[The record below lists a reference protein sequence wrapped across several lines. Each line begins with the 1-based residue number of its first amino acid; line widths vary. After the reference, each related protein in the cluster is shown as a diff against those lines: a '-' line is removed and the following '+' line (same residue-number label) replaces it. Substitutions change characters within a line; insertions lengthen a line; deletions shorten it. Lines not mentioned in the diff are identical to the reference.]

1 MGEKKIKEDGVKQ
14 IDQIKQIEEMSE
26 KMVGMIKKKDKSIEV
41 IKRDKEGKIE
51 RVIGEKE
58 RKKEED

>member
-1 MGEKKIKEDGVKQ
+1 
-14 IDQIKQIEEMSE
+14 
-26 KMVGMIKKKDKSIEV
+26 MVGMIKKKDKSIEV